1 MRSGALPAC
10 IVVALAA
17 AVVGCDT
24 MNESKTVLFGT
35 GSGLTAPLKGIGS
48 AATGSV
54 AFAQFTNSVALDLS
68 IYGLRNGRYRV
79 VIHTTGICT
88 SPNGFSAGPPYSP
101 PGMTPPLWE
110 QSRPFV
116 VTGDIST
123 EVSMR
128 LTGVTLDG
136 PNSILGRSVIVHE
149 GGEGTLE
156 AVPDV
161 RNNRVACGVIGPVQ
175 ALF

>member
-1 MRSGALPAC
+1 MRGRGAAYALIAA
-10 IVVALAA
+10 ALAA
-17 AVVGCDT
+17 AGGCDT
-24 MNESKTVLFGT
+24 MNQSKTVLFGT
-35 GSGLTAPLKGIGS
+35 GSGLTAKLQPIGS
-48 AATGSV
+48 AATGNV
-54 AFAQFTNSVALDLS
+54 AFAQFQNSVALNLS

-79 VIHTTGICT
+79 VIHTSGICT
-88 SPNGFSAGPPYSP
+88 SPNGFAAGPPYSP
-101 PGMTPPLWE
+101 PGLTPPLWE

-116 VTGDIST
+116 VTGDTST

-149 GGEGTLE
+149 GGEGSLE

-161 RNNRVACGVIGPVQ
+161 KNNRVACGIIGPVQ
-175 ALF
+175 AVF